1 MKKFLSLVCALT
13 LVLSASAVPVK
24 KLTRRAFELQKQE
37 LRAKKSFGALMQDAK
52 TLKGEKFAKAEALRA
67 PKAKQEAT
75 DVKIG
80 SWDVEDWGSDG
91 EFNFYAEDNLTAFY
105 FDIIYGGDNTDL
117 ELGKTYTEADLYVDP
132 ESGEQYAGVFYDGN
146 MNYGIKTLSIVKTVD
161 EAGLV
166 HFKGACVDSL
176 DAAFTFHYDEEPFVL
191 TGDTVAYA
199 ITTNAKMEYS
209 SYWGDWTIKADDG
222 VYGLRLDYY
231 SEDATSPAG
240 SYSSEDFDL
249 GYTWVEIY
257 TSADSS
263 KQIGAHA
270 AEATI
275 VEVEGNYV
283 IGANIIGED
292 GVVYIISATFT
303 APHKEAEAIVQAENL
318 KVIDTYFSLLGIVLV
333 TASNENFS
341 DISFSLTADEEAES
355 YFGTYTIGANASG
368 YLTTTD
374 SVEIELYSGTVT
386 LAQTAD
392 GITLTGTALGYDNV
406 EYTFNL
412 TYVKPEQ
419 TREETITI
427 DGLTL
432 TILTGAWQ
440 IAGYN
445 ADSTKYV
452 SIAAY
457 ADAVAGT
464 YTEADLA
471 ANYCS
476 VVTDI
481 AGASYKQFALIEA
494 NLTVAYNEEAGTATV
509 TGTFLGQ
516 NKDDVP
522 LFTLN
527 LSAAAPEPSPYLDY
541 DTPDKAYKE
550 VFEEYT
556 VSDQYLAQYGD
567 LIIKATNENNAYV
580 GLDIYIEE
588 GASTLTPGTYS
599 FAKTEEPMTVY
610 IGSCDGQSVSYSF
623 FSYKDAE
630 GYIEEMWFPV
640 DGTLTVLENGVIEIV
655 AVNSYGAQIECRIGA
670 WPEAID
676 NTEAKAAATKTV
688 RNGQLIILKNGNEYN
703 AQGAMLK

>member
-37 LRAKKSFGALMQDAK
+37 LRTKKSFGALMQDAK
-52 TLKGEKFAKAEALRA
+52 TLKGEKFEKAEALRA

-80 SWDVEDWGSDG
+80 SWEVEDWGSDG
-91 EFNFYAEDNLTAFY
+91 EFKFYAEDNLTAFY
-105 FDIIYGGDNTDL
+105 FDIIYGGDNEDL
-117 ELGKTYTEADLYVDP
+117 ELGKTYTEADLYVDLQ
-132 ESGEQYAGVFYDGN
+132 SGEQYAGVFYGGKW
-146 MNYGIKTLSIVKTVD
+146 NYGIKTLSIVKTVD

-166 HFKGACVDSL
+166 HFAGACVDSL
-176 DAAFTFHYDEEPFVL
+176 DAAFTFQYDEEPFVL
-191 TGDTVAYA
+191 TGDTVSYA
-199 ITTNAKMEYS
+199 ITAGAKMEYS
-209 SYWGDWTIKADDG
+209 SFFGDWVITADDG

-257 TSADSS
+257 ISADST
-263 KQIGAHA
+263 KQIAAHA
-270 AEATI
+270 AEATV

-283 IGANIIGED
+283 IGATIIGED

-303 APHKEAEAIVQAENL
+303 APHKEAEAIVQANNL
-318 KVIDTYFSLLGIVLV
+318 KVTDTYFSLFGIVLA

-341 DISFSLTADEEAES
+341 DISFSLTADDEAES
-355 YFGTYTIGANASG
+355 YFGTYTVGANASG
-368 YLTTTD
+368 SLTTID
-374 SVEIELYSGTVT
+374 SLEIELYSGTVT
-386 LAQTAD
+386 LAQTED
-392 GITLTGTALGYDNV
+392 GIALTGTALGYDNV
-406 EYTFNL
+406 EYTFQL
-412 TYVKPEQ
+412 TYTKPEQ

-432 TILTGAWQ
+432 NILTGAWQ
-440 IAGYN
+440 IAGFN

-476 VVTDI
+476 IVTDI
-481 AGASYKQFALIEA
+481 NGMAYNQFSLVSA
-494 NLTVAYNEEAGTATV
+494 NLTVAYNEADGIATV

-516 NKDDVP
+516 NGADVP

-527 LSAAAPEPSPYLDY
+527 LSAVVPEPSPYLDC

-556 VSDQYLAQYGD
+556 VSDQYLAEYGD

-580 GLDIYIEE
+580 GLDIYVAE

-599 FAKTEEPMTVY
+599 FANTEEPMTVY
-610 IGSCDGQSVSYSF
+610 IGGCDGESVYYSF

-630 GYIEEMWFPV
+630 GYIKDLWFAV
-640 DGTLTVLENGVIEIV
+640 DGTLTVLENGVIEV
-655 AVNSYGAQIECRIGA
+655 NAVNSYGAHIQCRIGA

>member
-37 LRAKKSFGALMQDAK
+37 LRTKKSFGALMQDAK
-52 TLKGEKFAKAEALRA
+52 TLKGEKFEKAEALRA

-80 SWDVEDWGSDG
+80 SWEVVDYDTDG
-91 EFNFYAEDNLTAFY
+91 EFKFYAEDNLTAFY
-105 FDIIYGGDNTDL
+105 FDIIYGGDNEDL

-132 ESGEQYAGVFYDGN
+132 QSGEQCAGVFYGSKW
-146 MNYGIKTLSIVKTVD
+146 NYGIKTLSIVKTVD

-166 HFKGACVDSL
+166 HFAGACVDSL

-191 TGDTVAYA
+191 TGDTVSYA
-199 ITTNAKMEYS
+199 ITAGAKMKYS
-209 SYWGDWTIKADDG
+209 SFFGDWVITADDG

-257 TSADSS
+257 ISADST

-283 IGANIIGED
+283 IGATIIGED

-303 APHKEAEAIVQAENL
+303 APHKEAEAIVQANNL
-318 KVIDTYFSLLGIVLV
+318 KVTDTYFSLFGIVLA

-341 DISFSLTADEEAES
+341 DISFSLTADDEAES
-355 YFGTYTIGANASG
+355 YFGTYTVGANASG
-368 YLTTTD
+368 SLTTTD

-386 LAQTAD
+386 LAQTED

-412 TYVKPEQ
+412 TYVKPEK

-432 TILTGAWQ
+432 NILTGAWQ
-440 IAGYN
+440 IAGFN

-481 AGASYKQFALIEA
+481 NGSAYNQFSLVSA
-494 NLTVAYNEEAGTATV
+494 NLTVAYNEADGIATV

-516 NKDDVP
+516 KGADVP

-527 LSAAAPEPSPYLDY
+527 LSAVVPEPSPYLDC

-556 VSDQYLAQYGD
+556 VSDQYLAEYGD

-580 GLDIYIEE
+580 GLDIYVAE

-599 FAKTEEPMTVY
+599 FANTEEPMTVY
-610 IGSCDGQSVSYSF
+610 IGGCDDQSVYYSF

-630 GYIEEMWFPV
+630 GYITETWFPV
-640 DGTLTVLENGVIEIV
+640 DGTLTVLENGVIEV
-655 AVNSYGAQIECRIGA
+655 NAVNSYGAHIQCRIGA

>member
-37 LRAKKSFGALMQDAK
+37 LRTKKSFGALMQDAK
-52 TLKGEKFAKAEALRA
+52 TLKGEKFEKAEALRA

-80 SWDVEDWGSDG
+80 SWEIEDWGTDG
-91 EFNFYAEDNLTAFY
+91 ELKLYAEDNLTAFY

-132 ESGEQYAGVFYDGN
+132 QSGEQYAGVFYGGKW
-146 MNYGIKTLSIVKTVD
+146 NYGIKTLSIVKTVD

-166 HFKGACVDSL
+166 HFAGACVDSL

-191 TGDTVAYA
+191 TGDTVSYA
-199 ITTNAKMEYS
+199 ITAGAKMEYS
-209 SYWGDWTIKADDG
+209 SFFGDWVITADDG

-257 TSADSS
+257 ISADST
-263 KQIGAHA
+263 KQIAAHA

-283 IGANIIGED
+283 IGATIIGED

-303 APHKEAEAIVQAENL
+303 APHKEAEAIVQANNL
-318 KVIDTYFSLLGIVLV
+318 KVTDTYFSLFGIVLA

-341 DISFSLTADEEAES
+341 DISFSLTADDEAES
-355 YFGTYTIGANASG
+355 YFGTYTVGANASG
-368 YLTTTD
+368 SLTTID
-374 SVEIELYSGTVT
+374 SLEIELYSGTVT
-386 LAQTAD
+386 LAQTED
-392 GITLTGTALGYDNV
+392 GIALTGTALGYDNV
-406 EYTFNL
+406 EYTFQL
-412 TYVKPEQ
+412 TYTKPEQ

-432 TILTGAWQ
+432 NILTGAWQ
-440 IAGYN
+440 IAGFN

-476 VVTDI
+476 IVTDI
-481 AGASYKQFALIEA
+481 NGSAYNQFSLVSA
-494 NLTVAYNEEAGTATV
+494 NLTVAYNEADGIATV

-516 NKDDVP
+516 KGADVP
-522 LFTLN
+522 LFSLN
-527 LSAAAPEPSPYLDY
+527 LSAVVPEPSPYLDC

-556 VSDQYLAQYGD
+556 VSDQYLAEYGD

-580 GLDIYIEE
+580 GLDIYVAE

-599 FAKTEEPMTVY
+599 FANTEEPMTVY
-610 IGSCDGQSVSYSF
+610 IGGCDGESVYYSF

-630 GYIEEMWFPV
+630 GYIKDLWFAV
-640 DGTLTVLENGVIEIV
+640 DGTLTVLENGVIEV
-655 AVNSYGAQIECRIGA
+655 NAVNSYGAHIQCRIGA